1 MATDPKL
8 TDPPTL
14 ALTTTA
20 GAVKT
25 DPAENMTKLSKLIEV
40 NVLTLGFHGKMT
52 NPDLPVAEAEHLPGS
67 EVVLVLVDVPELDE
81 LVSDELDESPEELA
95 EVPEDEEE
103 SEAETTEAS
112 DELDDVPDELL
123 DDASDALVPDE
134 LVPDDED
141 ELVSEVPDD
150 DELEEE
156 SEVPVEA
163 ESEEV
168 AVPVA
173 SCLAI
178 LQ

>member
-25 DPAENMTKLSKLIEV
+25 DPAENMTKLSKLIDV

-123 DDASDALVPDE
+123 DDASDE

-141 ELVSEVPDD
+141 ELVSEAPDD

>member
-1 MATDPKL
+1 
-8 TDPPTL
+8 
-14 ALTTTA
+14 
-20 GAVKT
+20 
-25 DPAENMTKLSKLIEV
+25 MTKLSKLIDV

-123 DDASDALVPDE
+123 DEVS
-134 LVPDDED
+134 D
-141 ELVSEVPDD
+141 ELVSEVPD

>member
-1 MATDPKL
+1 LATDPKL

-25 DPAENMTKLSKLIEV
+25 DPAENMTKLSKLIDV

-81 LVSDELDESPEELA
+81 LVPDELDESPEELA

-123 DDASDALVPDE
+123 DDASDE

-141 ELVSEVPDD
+141 ELVSEAPDD

>member
-25 DPAENMTKLSKLIEV
+25 DPAENMTKLSKLIDV

-81 LVSDELDESPEELA
+81 LVPDELDESPEELA

-123 DDASDALVPDE
+123 DDASDE

-141 ELVSEVPDD
+141 ELVSEAPDD

>member
-25 DPAENMTKLSKLIEV
+25 DPAENMTKLSKLMEV

-81 LVSDELDESPEELA
+81 LVSDELDESPEELD
-95 EVPEDEEE
+95 EVPEDEEEE

-123 DDASDALVPDE
+123 DEVSDE

>member
-1 MATDPKL
+1 LATDPKL

-20 GAVKT
+20 GAVKI

-123 DDASDALVPDE
+123 DDASDE

-141 ELVSEVPDD
+141 ELVSEVPD

>member
-1 MATDPKL
+1 
-8 TDPPTL
+8 
-14 ALTTTA
+14 
-20 GAVKT
+20 
-25 DPAENMTKLSKLIEV
+25 MTKLSKLIDV

-67 EVVLVLVDVPELDE
+67 EVVLVLVDEPELDE
-81 LVSDELDESPEELA
+81 LVPDELDESPEELD
-95 EVPEDEEE
+95 EVPEDDE
-103 SEAETTEAS
+103 ETTEAS
-112 DELDDVPDELL
+112 DEPDDVPDELL
-123 DDASDALVPDE
+123 DEASDE

-141 ELVSEVPDD
+141 ELVPEVPDD